1 MGWDREEAEEKD
13 CSRQRGTVYEE
24 YGKRLRRKR
33 IKRKG
38 GENKGA
44 MTDGEPERAKEKQR
58 CEPDSE
64 APEAILPFPVSGKDD
79 KHSSDKITAG
89 F

>member
-1 MGWDREEAEEKD
+1 
-13 CSRQRGTVYEE
+13 
-24 YGKRLRRKR
+24 
-33 IKRKG
+33 
-38 GENKGA
+38 

-89 F
+89 FWFMNCLQSPNTKKYKKLKTRQQLAS